1 MDIGKNGIYFN
12 NNIEHSAKLIIA
24 EIASKEKTRLFGEL
38 AILGS
43 KAAIIITNP
52 VGINCISCSFS
63 GTDRVTLAV
72 GKINSEQYQ
81 KIGDI
86 KLIQSMNKSMRF
98 SGNINFKNIK
108 DVEVL
113 AYNNI
118 INANTQIKA
127 NNITYRTGSMPFFI
141 KYDHINNK
149 NTHNNLAYFKPWLVD
164 DFGYSKFQVKKG
176 SQISANEI
184 NIYVTVGSFRNEGE
198 IDINSLFYFNVYKIS
213 HIGEVIHRITKDY
226 QFNNKVVSQSEILR
240 QAKKNYG
247 IVNRGKIMAD
257 DFING
262 NFFTN
267 EMINAGSGTII
278 IK

>member
-1 MDIGKNGIYFN
+1 MDIGKKGIYFN

-38 AILGS
+38 AILCS
-43 KAAIIITNP
+43 KAAIIIANP

-63 GTDRVTLAV
+63 VTDRVTLAV

-86 KLIQSMNKSMRF
+86 QSMNF

-127 NNITYRTGSMPFFI
+127 NSITYRTGSMPFFI

-164 DFGYSKFQVKKG
+164 DFGYSKFQVKK
-176 SQISANEI
+176 
-184 NIYVTVGSFRNEGE
+184 R
-198 IDINSLFYFNVYKIS
+198 
-213 HIGEVIHRITKDY
+213 
-226 QFNNKVVSQSEILR
+226 
-240 QAKKNYG
+240 
-247 IVNRGKIMAD
+247 
-257 DFING
+257 
-262 NFFTN
+262 
-267 EMINAGSGTII
+267 
-278 IK
+278 